1 MYPLSTLNMSPAS
14 TTYLITGA
22 NRGIGRGLADI
33 VLSRPNTTLVALVR
47 DLEHPTS
54 KSLAANEA
62 GASNTKVIV
71 LPYQGTSETAATEAV
86 SSLKSHGVTSLDVVI
101 ANAGAILARGPV
113 TSLNATAMADHM
125 AINCVAPVLLLQA
138 TLPLML
144 AAKEQHGGEPGYE
157 PKFIAISS
165 AIGSTGLIDKHM
177 HAQAPAYGM
186 SKAALNH
193 VMRKAFLESKDIDI
207 EMLVTNPLRRTL
219 PRTRDANVFSPQ
231 VDARRGQDRSQP

>member
-1 MYPLSTLNMSPAS
+1 MS

-33 VLSRPNTTLVALVR
+33 VLSRPNITLVALVR

-54 KSLAANEA
+54 RSLAANEG

-71 LPYQGTSETAATEAV
+71 LPYEGTSETAATEAV
-86 SSLKSHGVTSLDVVI
+86 SALESHGVTSLDVVV
-101 ANAGAILARGPV
+101 ANAGAIVGRGPV
-113 TSLNATAMADHM
+113 TSLSAATMADHM

-138 TLPLML
+138 TLPLMR
-144 AAKEQHGGEPGYE
+144 AAKEQRGGEKGYE

-177 HAQAPAYGM
+177 HAQTPAYGM

-193 VMRKAFLESKDIDI
+193 IMRKASLENTDVDI
-207 EMLVTNPLRRTL
+207 EM
-219 PRTRDANVFSPQ
+219 
-231 VDARRGQDRSQP
+231 